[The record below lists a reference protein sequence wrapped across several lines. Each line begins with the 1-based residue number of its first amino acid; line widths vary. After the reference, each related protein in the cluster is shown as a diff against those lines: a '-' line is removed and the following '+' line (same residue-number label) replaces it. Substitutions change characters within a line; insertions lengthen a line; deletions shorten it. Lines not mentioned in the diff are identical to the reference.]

1 MFSKDY
7 SLVLDSSKDN
17 LIGENRGNTQLIIQN
32 Q

>member
-17 LIGENRGNTQLIIQN
+17 LIGEIRRNAQLIIQN